1 MISKLSSK
9 QLEEIIKIVKTTSVK
24 QYQYWTEDY
33 LNEYIKKEV
42 AEYLQL
48 PDLFNCK

>member
-1 MISKLSSK
+1 MTAILTTKK
-9 QLEEIIKIVKTTSVK
+9 LEEIIKIVKTTSVK